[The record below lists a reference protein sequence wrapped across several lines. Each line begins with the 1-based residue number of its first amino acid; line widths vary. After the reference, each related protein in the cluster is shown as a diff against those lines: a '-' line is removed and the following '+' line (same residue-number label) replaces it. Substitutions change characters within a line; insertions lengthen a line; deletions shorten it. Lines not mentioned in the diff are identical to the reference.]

1 MIRRAHYQEYDTYF
15 SFEDSSQG
23 KLRYREDEFV
33 DDDGKV
39 FNVRYRLTLIG
50 PAAEREF
57 PNSVLL
63 SRSRFI
69 APARHSLRFYREYFE
84 PADELVIN
92 KDRLRWL
99 IRYGEYEFFV
109 NIDEVTEPK
118 LEGAFLEVKTRTW
131 SRRDAEEKAGMI
143 TDLLGD
149 LGVAEAG
156 IARQEYP
163 ELVTA

>member
-1 MIRRAHYQEYDTYF
+1 M
-15 SFEDSSQG
+15 
-23 KLRYREDEFV
+23 
-33 DDDGKV
+33 
-39 FNVRYRLTLIG
+39 IG

-99 IRYGEYEFFV
+99 IRYQDTEFFI
-109 NIDEVTEPK
+109 NIDRLLEPNVS
-118 LEGAFLEVKTRTW
+118 GAFLEVKSRTW
-131 SRRDAEEKAGMI
+131 SRRDAEQKAERI
-143 TDLLGD
+143 SQLLTDLGLES
-149 LGVAEAG
+149 AETV
-156 IARQEYP
+156 REEYP
-163 ELVTA
+163 TLATA